1 MHYES
6 NLRVSHEIKSWDA
19 WYCRCVTLFVM
30 SRNLYCHNLFEWIFF
45 VIFLVFVPT
54 GVPLPDGWSIQPKDS
69 SGKEKD
75 VHLVQICP
83 SKNAAEFNRVADEV
97 KKTASITISKIER
110 VQNPGLYR
118 SYVVKKDQM
127 DKKNGSNEK
136 FLFHGTGKSSCS
148 TINSYGF
155 NRSYSGKNGELLKLE
170 SVFIS
175 DRFLSSTRIRHIF
188 LHTRRTEITVTIIIL
203 KLA

>member
-1 MHYES
+1 MVLSLRDITNVTQFVFFIICS
-6 NLRVSHEIKSWDA
+6 NEFFLSSFLS
-19 WYCRCVTLFVM
+19 LF
-30 SRNLYCHNLFEWIFF
+30 
-45 VIFLVFVPT
+45 PT

-75 VHLVQICP
+75 VHLVQLCP
-83 SKNAAEFNRVADEV
+83 SKNAVEFNRVADEV

-155 NRSYSGKNGELLKLE
+155 NRSYSGKNGELLKFE
-170 SVFIS
+170 SVFIP
-175 DRFLSSTRIRHIF
+175 DRCLSSTRIRHIIF
-188 LHTRRTEITVTIIIL
+188 LHTRRTEITVTIIIIL